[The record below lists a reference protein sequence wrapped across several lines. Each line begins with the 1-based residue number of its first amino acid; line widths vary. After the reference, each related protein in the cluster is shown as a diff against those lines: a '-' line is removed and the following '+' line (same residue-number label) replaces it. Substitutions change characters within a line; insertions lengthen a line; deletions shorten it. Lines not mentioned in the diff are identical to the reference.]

1 MHLNTV
7 NYSIDILV
15 INFRCSTLSDLQ
27 AEAAL
32 ALTNC
37 QKIATRKLEAEKLRR
52 ELEDAQALRT
62 LIGRDI
68 GRRLTKD
75 SLEELNCPTIQ
86 VRLYDKNLKISF
98 RYQNLFGEM
107 LR

>member
-1 MHLNTV
+1 MHHNS
-7 NYSIDILV
+7 YSFYNV
-15 INFRCSTLSDLQ
+15 RCPTLSDLQ

-52 ELEDAQALRT
+52 EIEDAQALRS

-68 GRRLTKD
+68 GRRLTKE
-75 SLEELNCPTIQ
+75 SLEELNGSTVQ
-86 VRLYDKNLKISF
+86 VRFKFTKV
-98 RYQNLFGEM
+98 
-107 LR
+107 